1 LKKNATIIIR
11 FVFALFQFPFFL
23 LDTLS
28 LLTVEGIVSLPLS
41 HRVQNGTTFAS
52 LHSKLKLAN
61 HCKYRSFRFT
71 FAASPS
77 TGVQIMKHI
86 GRSLVANKDP
96 PSTRSYDVEAS
107 GSTH

>member
-11 FVFALFQFPFFL
+11 FVIALFQFPFFL

-61 HCKYRSFRFT
+61 HCNRNYRSFRFT

-77 TGVQIMKHI
+77 TGVQIIAHRKKFGGEQRPAIHKI
-86 GRSLVANKDP
+86 L
-96 PSTRSYDVEAS
+96 
-107 GSTH
+107 